1 MKQLIALLIIVL
13 SAFMSK
19 AQDVITL
26 KTGETIN
33 AQVAEV
39 GITEIKYYKA
49 DNPQG
54 PLYVAS
60 KSEVMQIVYKNG
72 SKDVFTSS
80 VNSGAAAQQQKT
92 VIVERPVRRRNYRG
106 GGWLYPL
113 VTTHIDLGHHGGW
126 HYGGHYGGGHHGGH
140 H

>member
-13 SAFMSK
+13 SAFVSK

-26 KTGETIN
+26 KTGEIIN
-33 AQVAEV
+33 AQVSEV
-39 GITEIKYYKA
+39 GINEIKYYKS

-54 PLYVAS
+54 PLYVAA
-60 KSEVMQIVYKNG
+60 KSDVAQIVYKNG

-80 VNSGAAAQQQKT
+80 SANNTTVAQQPNT
-92 VIVERPVRRRNYRG
+92 VIVERPARRRNSWG
-106 GGWLYPL
+106 NGWFYPL
-113 VTTHIDLGHHGGW
+113 VTTHIDLGHHGG
-126 HYGGHYGGGHHGGH
+126 HYGGHYGGHHGGH

>member
-1 MKQLIALLIIVL
+1 MKQLIIMLVIVL
-13 SAFMSK
+13 SAGAAN

-26 KTGETIN
+26 KSGETIN

-39 GITEIKYYKA
+39 GVSEIKYYKS

-54 PLYVAS
+54 PLYVAA
-60 KSEVMQIVYKNG
+60 KSDVSQIVYKNG

-80 VNSGAAAQQQKT
+80 SANNTTVVQQPNT
-92 VIVERPVRRRNYRG
+92 VVVERPVRRRNYWGSR
-106 GGWLYPL
+106 WFYPL
-113 VTTHIDLGHHGGW
+113 VTTHIDLGHFGG
-126 HYGGHYGGGHHGGH
+126 HYGGHYGGHHGGH